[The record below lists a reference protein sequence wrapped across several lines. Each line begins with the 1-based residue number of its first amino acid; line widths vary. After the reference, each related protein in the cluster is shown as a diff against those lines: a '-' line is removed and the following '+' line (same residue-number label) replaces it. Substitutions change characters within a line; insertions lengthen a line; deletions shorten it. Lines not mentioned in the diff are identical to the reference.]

1 MHNHLILGDV
11 PGSGSDNGPPAK
23 GLDMRKNGTVIL
35 IAPREEIAT
44 KEKLE
49 FESKVQIGDLEP
61 LRTES
66 FQMNYIKGADVK
78 KLLSDPKQTLLS
90 KCGSALLDDRS
101 NILFVQDTPSR
112 L

>member
-1 MHNHLILGDV
+1 MNIVVSDSVGGNITLILKDV
-11 PGSGSDNGPPAK
+11 PWDQALDIILQQK
-23 GLDMRKNGTVIL
+23 GLDMRKNGNVIL

-49 FESKVQIGDLEP
+49 YESKVQIGDLEP

-78 KLLSDPKQTLLS
+78 KL
-90 KCGSALLDDRS
+90 
-101 NILFVQDTPSR
+101 
-112 L
+112 